1 MKTKKP
7 NHPYSV
13 IVDWS
18 DEDQTWIGR
27 CPELMLGGVH
37 GNDRDKVYEELC
49 QAVDE
54 HIALAD
60 RDQAPLPEPLAGRK
74 FSGKFVVRM
83 SPEQHRTL
91 ALRALQARDSLNNYV
106 VQKLETTA

>member
-54 HIALAD
+54 QPPRGNAQEGVSSDNRH
-60 RDQAPLPEPLAGRK
+60 AGW
-74 FSGKFVVRM
+74 
-83 SPEQHRTL
+83 
-91 ALRALQARDSLNNYV
+91 
-106 VQKLETTA
+106 